1 MKRSA
6 ATLISAWLLL
16 YALTAAAHALLDHA
30 VPGAGA
36 ILSRAPE
43 RVTVYFDSELEPMFS
58 TLIVKDEHGAKIS
71 DGNGKVDARDP
82 MALFTTLSRAV
93 KGTCHV
99 YWRVVSRDGHRTEGD
114 YTFIVR

>member
-6 ATLISAWLLL
+6 AILISAWLLVNSL
-16 YALTAAAHALLDHA
+16 AVAAHALLDHA

-36 ILSRAPE
+36 TLSRAPE
-43 RVTVYFDSELEPMFS
+43 RVTVYFDSELQPMSS

-71 DGNGKVDARDP
+71 DGDGKVDPRDP
-82 MALFTTLSRAV
+82 TALFTTLSRAV

-99 YWRVVSRDGHRTEGD
+99 YWRVVNRDGHRTQGD